1 MNEREFCY
9 WLQGLLELSDIKT
22 LDEKQV
28 KIIRDHLTLVF
39 NKVTPFVFPTLP
51 TLPYV
56 SPPNSIINPD
66 VVCSVASL
74 GADYPVSVS
83 C

>member
-9 WLQGLLELSDIKT
+9 WLQGLLELSDVKT

-28 KIIRDHLTLVF
+28 RIIRDHLTLVF
-39 NKVTPFVFPTLP
+39 NKVTPFVFPTI
-51 TLPYV
+51 PYV
-56 SPPNSIINPD
+56 APPNPIINPD
-66 VVCSVASL
+66 VVCSIASL
-74 GADYPVSVS
+74 GSDYPVGAS

>member
-9 WLQGLLELSDIKT
+9 WLQGLLELSDTKT

-28 KIIRDHLTLVF
+28 QIIRDHLQLIF
-39 NKVTPFVFPTLP
+39 NKVTITYDSTFNNWTTHGGVQ
-51 TLPYV
+51 
-56 SPPNSIINPD
+56 
-66 VVCSVASL
+66 
-74 GADYPVSVS
+74 DYPVSVS